1 LSALCARD
9 AAGAGAGAGAASVDI
24 AARRGT
30 R

>member
-9 AAGAGAGAGAASVDI
+9 AAGAGAGAASVDI